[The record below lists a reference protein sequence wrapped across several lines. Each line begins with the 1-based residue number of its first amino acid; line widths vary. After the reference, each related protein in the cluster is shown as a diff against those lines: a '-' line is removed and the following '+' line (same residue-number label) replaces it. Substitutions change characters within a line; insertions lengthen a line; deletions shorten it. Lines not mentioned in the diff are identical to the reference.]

1 MNSVKTYRI
10 AENDFDA
17 LSQLANDILAEAQ
30 SPGVITLQ
38 GDLGA
43 GKTTLVK
50 AFCAVA
56 GIHETVSSPTF
67 TIVNVYHDDQGA
79 ILYHIDLYRVEKESD
94 VAALGLEEI
103 LYSGSWCFV
112 EWPEIISDILPEN
125 FISLKIET
133 EAGTNSRI
141 VTYRTATEP

>member
-17 LSQLANDILAEAQ
+17 LSQLADDILEEAQ
-30 SPGVITLQ
+30 YPGVITLQ

-67 TIVNVYHDDQGA
+67 TIVNEYHNDQGEV
-79 ILYHIDLYRVEKESD
+79 LYHIDLYRVEKESD
-94 VAALGLEEI
+94 LTTLGLEEI
-103 LYSGSWCFV
+103 LFSGNWCFI
-112 EWPEIISDILPEN
+112 EWPEIISTLLPEN
-125 FISLKIET
+125 YISLKIET

-141 VTYRTATEP
+141 VTYRAAI